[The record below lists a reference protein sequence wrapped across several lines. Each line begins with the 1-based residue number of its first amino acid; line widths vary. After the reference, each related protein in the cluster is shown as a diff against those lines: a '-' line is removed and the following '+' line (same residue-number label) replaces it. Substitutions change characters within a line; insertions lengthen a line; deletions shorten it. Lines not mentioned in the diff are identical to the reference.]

1 MARVNEACDLSP
13 PFLDYLRVDFIKI
26 SKVLSLFSLRY
37 TLFVETMDPFCIIVY
52 TGLKRKE
59 NL

>member
-26 SKVLSLFSLRY
+26 SRCYRCFRY
-37 TLFVETMDPFCIIVY
+37 DIGCL
-52 TGLKRKE
+52 LKRWIHFV
-59 NL
+59 LLFIRD

>member
-26 SKVLSLFSLRY
+26 EVG
-37 TLFVETMDPFCIIVY
+37 VIVVFATIY
-52 TGLKRKE
+52 VVC
-59 NL
+59 